1 MLIEHPK
8 LRPLNLR
15 WTQWEGQ
22 PVISLQDPLR
32 LSEGVLMVA
41 GPMAPLLALLD
52 GTRDVDGLRVG
63 FQLRTGVALSP
74 NQITGFIEGLD
85 DALLLDNRRF
95 RDAVE
100 EAIRSYRSAP
110 FRPPALAG
118 AGYPDDPAALLDALD
133 AYCRDAGVEDEESLG
148 QVLGVISPHI
158 DFPRGWRTYVATW
171 QRARAAVEEADLI
184 ILLGTDH
191 SGRLDSFTLTRQSYA
206 TPWGPLPTDS
216 GLVDHLASILGEEE
230 AFAQEVH
237 HVGEHSIELASVWL
251 HYVAGGKPKRLLPI
265 LCGPASA
272 ALNADSRDAAP
283 LWNALALLSE
293 VASQQN
299 TLVVAAGDLSHVGP
313 AFGDPLPL
321 GPQDKSK
328 IHSSDDQ
335 WLEVACSGSSDRL
348 MDHIRLQGDSTRIC
362 GAAPIQYMLAILPET
377 QGQVVAYDQCPADEE
392 FGSIVSVAGVLYTA

>member
-1 MLIEHPK
+1 M
-8 LRPLNLR
+8 
-15 WTQWEGQ
+15 
-22 PVISLQDPLR
+22 ISLQDPLR

-52 GTRDVDGLRVG
+52 GTRDMDGLRVA

-171 QRARAAVEEADLI
+171 QRARAAVEDADLI

-216 GLVDHLASILGEEE
+216 GLVDRLASIIGEND

-272 ALNADSRDAAP
+272 ALNADTRDAAP

-313 AFGDPLPL
+313 AFGDPSPL